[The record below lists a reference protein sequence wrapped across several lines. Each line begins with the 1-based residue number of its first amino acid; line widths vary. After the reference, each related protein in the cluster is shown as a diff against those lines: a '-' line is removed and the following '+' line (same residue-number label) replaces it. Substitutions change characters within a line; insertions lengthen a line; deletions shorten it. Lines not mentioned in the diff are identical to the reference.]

1 MSSDGFCPKDQTYIE
16 WCQDSAFPL
25 AKRRS
30 STPKMKTL
38 AFIWTGIAL
47 VALLALHL
55 ASQNFRNGVSDETDA
70 AERDSK

>member
-1 MSSDGFCPKDQTYIE
+1 
-16 WCQDSAFPL
+16 
-25 AKRRS
+25 
-30 STPKMKTL
+30 MKTL